1 MLLLFGSLRRARQSL
16 ARPQRVPRPDRQG
29 HDGAAVFDVK
39 QLAAIRIGKKIGPIP
54 SEVKQAGVV
63 STWL

>member
-1 MLLLFGSLRRARQSL
+1 MYLGQTAK
-16 ARPQRVPRPDRQG
+16 AMMAVPDP
-29 HDGAAVFDVK
+29 AVFDVK